1 MTEGMPIWV
10 GALIADTSALND
22 FYENLNDKV
31 TKLSAELV
39 ELAQSGEFNKATAVA
54 GEITAFKRLLS
65 NVRSYEREAQQQA
78 VFSQTQKGG

>member
-22 FYENLNDKV
+22 FYGTLNGKI
-31 TKLSAELV
+31 TKLLAELV
-39 ELAQSGEFNKATAVA
+39 ELTQSGEFNKTMAVA

-65 NVRSYEREAQQQA
+65 NVRSYEREARQQA

>member
-22 FYENLNDKV
+22 FYETLNGKV
-31 TKLSAELV
+31 VKLSAELV
-39 ELAQSGEFNKATAVA
+39 ELARSGESNKAMAVA
-54 GEITAFKRLLS
+54 GEISVFERLLS